1 MTRRAARELAIHL
14 SFELGV
20 NPQDVDSLLET
31 LLDKEYYTTLAEEA
45 EIYREFPG
53 GKQLAYIKE
62 LVQGISEHGAEL
74 DSYIDKYAKNWRISR
89 ISRVAVAIMRT
100 AMYEVMYM
108 PDVPNSAA
116 ISEAVELAKKY
127 EDEET
132 VAFIN
137 GILGSF
143 SREELFEG

>member
-1 MTRRAARELAIHL
+1 VTRRAARELAIHL
-14 SFELGV
+14 SFGLGV
-20 NPQDVDSLLET
+20 NQQDVDSLLDT
-31 LLDKEYYTTLAEEA
+31 LLDKEYYNTLAGEA
-45 EIYREFPG
+45 DIYREFPDD
-53 GKQLAYIKE
+53 KQLQYIKE
-62 LVQGISEHGAEL
+62 LVRGISAHGAEL

-108 PDVPNSAA
+108 PDVPDSAA

-143 SREELFEG
+143 SREEL